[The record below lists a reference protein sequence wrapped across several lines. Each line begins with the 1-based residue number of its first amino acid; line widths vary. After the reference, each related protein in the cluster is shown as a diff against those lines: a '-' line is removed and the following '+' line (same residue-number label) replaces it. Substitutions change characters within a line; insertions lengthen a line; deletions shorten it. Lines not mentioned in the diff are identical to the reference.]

1 MNKNE
6 RRSGGTGIKESSRTR
21 IATDRAFQEMIL
33 MVSLCRVLAS
43 IDVRQWQAD
52 VELSRAQPSES
63 QIGYPLIEGAIKVE

>member
-1 MNKNE
+1 MNNIE
-6 RRSGGTGIKESSRTR
+6 IRSGGTRNKASSRTR
-21 IATDRAFQEMIL
+21 TAADHSSQEMIPT
-33 MVSLCRVLAS
+33 VSLCCVLAS